1 MTDKITIKY
10 DIFGTGENEAVF
22 TFDEPTEERNIAKLA
37 EALELI
43 CISILKTSK
52 AFRELKLAGVDITS
66 PKGAKFELSCEAGSN
81 VYKLTPIKQET
92 ETNGEAPKGKN

>member
-1 MTDKITIKY
+1 MNDKIIIRY
-10 DIFGTGENEAVF
+10 DVFETGENVATF
-22 TFDEPTEERNIAKLA
+22 TFDEPTEERNITKLA

-66 PKGAKFELSCEAGSN
+66 PKGAKFKLSSEAGSN

-92 ETNGEAPKGKN
+92 ETSDEAPKGKN